1 MREGGRYWL
10 VEIHCVLHRVELAA
24 KDSVSTFFKDVFD
37 LMVLIHYQFK
47 NSGKLTRHFKQM
59 GEINNIKTLKFKK
72 VHGTRFVSHQV
83 RGLQTLIHNWIIL
96 ALTIEDLVR
105 TQPNAKSTPKLN
117 GILRKLKDFSFL
129 STCILYLNILSELSQ
144 LSLSLERHNVVIT
157 EVMPIINRH
166 ISSLENIKCNVEEA
180 KQVAASHDFSIV
192 EIESNFGTE
201 SQLQKTS
208 SCFKKRDPEG
218 QDTVLLSVN
227 GIKYVSKAQS
237 ELDRLRVPAI
247 ESLINCL
254 QKRFSSFDNRD
265 FFKHLFWIDPANWTD
280 LTTENEF
287 LEWCY
292 TYFKVPLGYQNFEVC
307 ELKSEWK
314 DFKYTVNYFF
324 DGVGARNMWQQ
335 IFQHRKEQFPNICKL
350 AEIIL
355 CIGPSNGVV
364 EAGFSHL
371 NSMLLDRRLC
381 LNHGSMADLLLIKIN
396 DLVWTE
402 KEKEL
407 NNYQFCGRQ
416 ILE

>member
-1 MREGGRYWL
+1 
-10 VEIHCVLHRVELAA
+10 
-24 KDSVSTFFKDVFD
+24 
-37 LMVLIHYQFK
+37 
-47 NSGKLTRHFKQM
+47 
-59 GEINNIKTLKFKK
+59 
-72 VHGTRFVSHQV
+72 
-83 RGLQTLIHNWIIL
+83 
-96 ALTIEDLVR
+96 
-105 TQPNAKSTPKLN
+105 
-117 GILRKLKDFSFL
+117 
-129 STCILYLNILSELSQ
+129 
-144 LSLSLERHNVVIT
+144 
-157 EVMPIINRH
+157 MPIINRH
-166 ISSLENIKCNVEEA
+166 ISSLEKIKCNVEEA

-201 SQLQKTS
+201 SQLQKTF
-208 SCFKKRDPEG
+208 SCFKKKDPEG

-254 QKRFSSFDNRD
+254 QKRFSSFDNQD

-292 TYFKVPLGYQNFEVC
+292 TYFKVPLEYQNFEVC
-307 ELKSEWK
+307 KLKSEWK

-402 KEKEL
+402 KEKGL
-407 NNYQFCGRQ
+407 IINSAVDKFLSSKRRKRQ
-416 ILE
+416 IDHDDSIPSTSSSSMGEVSLCALSKDTYIKQHINIKMHNDAGCYCLF